1 LLPEQMIARALA
13 GRHGNKLEVLR
24 MEDFL
29 RACQSTVLDNEAK
42 TLAAKMGVPHVG
54 LLQRANP
61 DNDAHHLTV
70 EHLFGILLHTG
81 DMRALAALASEF
93 GFDLVAKA
101 APEPQALTKSLINVG
116 KEVADLTIAVHQ
128 ALDDNHVSSFEKN
141 LIRQE
146 ISHVRQ
152 SLDVMDASVKAA

>member
-1 LLPEQMIARALA
+1 
-13 GRHGNKLEVLR
+13 

-29 RACQSTVLDNEAK
+29 RACQSAVLDNEAK
-42 TLAAKMGVPHVG
+42 ALAAKMGVPHVS

-61 DNDAHHLTV
+61 ENDAHHLTI
-70 EHLFGILLHTG
+70 EHLFGILLHTD
-81 DMRALAALASEF
+81 DMRPLAALASEF
-93 GFDLVAKA
+93 GFDLISRS
-101 APEPQALTKSLINVG
+101 APQPQALTKSLINVG

-128 ALDDNHVSSFEKN
+128 ALDDDHVSSFEKS

-146 ISHVRQ
+146 INHVRQ